1 MTMTTKT
8 GERCDSQHAAEEFVM
23 KHLQRLYYAFIPQ
36 TTQQNDN
43 IKKMFKTIWH
53 AELVLQDN
61 KKTTVYTRIHANMT
75 EWIPAKLI
83 CL

>member
-8 GERCDSQHAAEEFVM
+8 GERSDSQHAAEEFVM

-43 IKKMFKTIWH
+43 IKKMFKTI
-53 AELVLQDN
+53 
-61 KKTTVYTRIHANMT
+61 
-75 EWIPAKLI
+75 
-83 CL
+83 